1 MNNRFIAIFIGII
14 LPFIGTTLGSGL
26 VLLFKNKINDKFHK
40 MFLGFSGG
48 VMIAASCWS
57 LIIPSVE
64 LATKQGIIPWIP
76 ACIGILLGSFFI
88 PLCDRLMKTNNSMLF
103 FAITMHNIPEGVAVG
118 VALASTLY
126 GNFDAL
132 IASALALSLGISVQN
147 FPEGAA
153 ISLPLR
159 SSGKSRLQ
167 AFGLGA
173 LSGIVEPIAAG
184 ITLIFAFVLEP
195 ILPYLLAFAAG
206 AMIYVVVEELV
217 PEINGERLGT
227 YALVVGFVIMMILD
241 ITLG

>member
-1 MNNRFIAIFIGII
+1 MNNHFIAIFIGII
-14 LPFIGTTLGSGL
+14 LPFIGTILGSGI
-26 VLLFKNKINDKFHK
+26 VLLFKNNINSKFHK

-64 LATKQGIIPWIP
+64 LATEQGIIPWVP

-88 PLCDRLMKTNNSMLF
+88 PVCDKLIKYNDSMLF
-103 FAITMHNIPEGVAVG
+103 FAITIHNIPEGVAVG
-118 VALASTLY
+118 VALATCLY
-126 GNFDAL
+126 GNFDLL
-132 IASALALSLGISVQN
+132 ITSALALSLGIAIQN

-159 SSGKSRLQ
+159 SSGNSRLK

-173 LSGIVEPIAAG
+173 LSGVVEPIASA
-184 ITLIFAFVLEP
+184 ITLIFAFILEP
-195 ILPYLLAFAAG
+195 LLPYLLAFAAG

-217 PEINGERLGT
+217 PEIKGEQLGT

-241 ITLG
+241 ISLG